1 MREFQKISTRKKG
14 DYEAAFREEKPNV
27 FQRLAAIFGHAAFF
41 WLAVCLALFFWLE
54 REGRFYF
61 FFIEQRK
68 LFLSEASFIGSYF
81 TRPGGGAQLVTDYAT
96 QFFVKPYLGAAT
108 GSVVLT
114 AVAMLSVSIMRRI
127 APRANLRLL
136 GLLPTA
142 AQLLMTFDMNYS
154 YAGTVAYALT
164 LVAMYGYFFIP
175 SMVGQVVYATVATGL
190 LFWLGGSVAFL
201 FATCIFLWELA
212 TRFWRAYGFLVPLA
226 VAVGAAVW
234 GVYDAWAGEYRFLLG
249 PDGYYAPTVAP
260 DPVLYG
266 VWACLPVMLAVAYC
280 LRRQGREKKE
290 AGRRIAEITVQLVL
304 VGGLL
309 WIGRDRLTD
318 HDTSGY
324 SKELDCYLRQGR
336 WDDVIDRYTFIYRQ
350 NPTPTEA
357 CMLSIALAE
366 RGQLADSLFAYAP
379 RGVEAILPT
388 WDGSD
393 PQMAALLSDLYFSMG
408 DIDMAQRMALEANAG
423 MDDRSPRMIK
433 RLAETSLIRGAYPLA
448 EKYLSVLEHTRYYGQ
463 WAHDARRF
471 LYNDSAVVVDSLL
484 GRKRRCLTGAS
495 GDLPHT
501 LHTIAEQNPTHR
513 ASIEYAGVL
522 LLLQKDLGRFR
533 TLADSC
539 AGRMVLPR
547 LPKSFAEATLLYT
560 FVGDT
565 TAQKRYRLPAD
576 MTRRYADFR
585 RRADAARGNRQ
596 SAEALRDA
604 FGDSYWYYF
613 TFTSGATK

>member
-1 MREFQKISTRKKG
+1 
-14 DYEAAFREEKPNV
+14 
-27 FQRLAAIFGHAAFF
+27 
-41 WLAVCLALFFWLE
+41 
-54 REGRFYF
+54 
-61 FFIEQRK
+61 
-68 LFLSEASFIGSYF
+68 
-81 TRPGGGAQLVTDYAT
+81 
-96 QFFVKPYLGAAT
+96 
-108 GSVVLT
+108 
-114 AVAMLSVSIMRRI
+114 
-127 APRANLRLL
+127 
-136 GLLPTA
+136 
-142 AQLLMTFDMNYS
+142 
-154 YAGTVAYALT
+154 
-164 LVAMYGYFFIP
+164 
-175 SMVGQVVYATVATGL
+175 
-190 LFWLGGSVAFL
+190 
-201 FATCIFLWELA
+201 
-212 TRFWRAYGFLVPLA
+212 
-226 VAVGAAVW
+226 
-234 GVYDAWAGEYRFLLG
+234 
-249 PDGYYAPTVAP
+249 
-260 DPVLYG
+260 
-266 VWACLPVMLAVAYC
+266 
-280 LRRQGREKKE
+280 
-290 AGRRIAEITVQLVL
+290 
-304 VGGLL
+304 
-309 WIGRDRLTD
+309 
-318 HDTSGY
+318 
-324 SKELDCYLRQGR
+324 
-336 WDDVIDRYTFIYRQ
+336 
-350 NPTPTEA
+350 
-357 CMLSIALAE
+357 MLSIALAE

-393 PQMAALLSDLYFSMG
+393 PQVAALLSDLYFSMG
-408 DIDMAQRMALEANAG
+408 DIDMAQRMAIEANTG

-484 GRKRRCLTGAS
+484 GRKRRCLTATT
-495 GDLPHT
+495 GDLPYT
-501 LHTIAEQNPTHR
+501 LHAIAEHNPTHR